1 MNPKSNDSKP
11 IDLNRVIEDSLA
23 DILEVNKVRRII
35 PVAFPVMEVE
45 HTVKIRREETLGLIE
60 RYVLE
65 SIARFGPIRIEEIAG
80 LLGLDKLD
88 IELVLSQLERF
99 QSTIIREGEALS
111 TPKNTLEKL
120 REGIFV
126 SEIDKKDAY
135 FVNGLSGILL
145 PREELNTY
153 PKRMRLN
160 VEISGEQS
168 GVMSSYEPKNT
179 GIFWILPSGS
189 DGITDLVRLVAS
201 TDINSRTLVGIPEG
215 SVSVENP
222 SGDTLHTHWILSIG
236 ILLKDGSFTIRPV
249 SRKGILLLEV
259 TKNNLKTSAEMLRSG
274 SIDGSNALA
283 VSGNSNDIPR
293 YWSAVSEYKATDG
306 KILLSLND
314 ADSFSFFQNE
324 DESFPASL
332 REALGGKYFWNSRTY
347 FVSQIQPGDNKTAQ
361 VILKLQGIDFL
372 SQLARSD
379 QREVVDFPI
388 QWNVKQQQI
397 TKNWPKNVMESRV
410 EFSEIKSLA
419 LRSTYSVLVEFVSE
433 MP

>member
-1 MNPKSNDSKP
+1 
-11 IDLNRVIEDSLA
+11 
-23 DILEVNKVRRII
+23 
-35 PVAFPVMEVE
+35 
-45 HTVKIRREETLGLIE
+45 
-60 RYVLE
+60 
-65 SIARFGPIRIEEIAG
+65 
-80 LLGLDKLD
+80 
-88 IELVLSQLERF
+88 
-99 QSTIIREGEALS
+99 
-111 TPKNTLEKL
+111 
-120 REGIFV
+120 
-126 SEIDKKDAY
+126 
-135 FVNGLSGILL
+135 
-145 PREELNTY
+145 
-153 PKRMRLN
+153 
-160 VEISGEQS
+160 
-168 GVMSSYEPKNT
+168 
-179 GIFWILPSGS
+179 
-189 DGITDLVRLVAS
+189 
-201 TDINSRTLVGIPEG
+201 
-215 SVSVENP
+215 
-222 SGDTLHTHWILSIG
+222 
-236 ILLKDGSFTIRPV
+236 
-249 SRKGILLLEV
+249 
-259 TKNNLKTSAEMLRSG
+259 MLRSG

-283 VSGNSNDIPR
+283 VSGNSNDIPL